1 MFKKIIKQTFLM
13 LLNILCCYSVFNE
26 NAISVNNIQDNN
38 TIMAEY
44 ANNEDEDE
52 DDNKDNYEDSIAINE
67 EQNDD
72 KNSKQKK
79 AKITA

>member
-1 MFKKIIKQTFLM
+1 M

-26 NAISVNNIQDNN
+26 NAISMDKIQDNN

-44 ANNEDEDE
+44 TNNEDE

-72 KNSKQKK
+72 KNSLCLNSVDR
-79 AKITA
+79 